1 LLALLLLPVPSDANW
16 LYESVSV
23 VIAFPM
29 IIAIGAAHE
38 SGSMAMPI
46 VLLAGRLSYPVY
58 ILHYPIIKI
67 FSNLARSHKF
77 EGGRLVLL
85 IGIEVLFA
93 IGVAY
98 LIMIV
103 VDEPVR
109 SWLDRKRRSWHQNA
123 S

>member
-1 LLALLLLPVPSDANW
+1 
-16 LYESVSV
+16 
-23 VIAFPM
+23 M

-38 SGSMAMPI
+38 SGSIATPI
-46 VLLAGRLSYPVY
+46 YLLAGRLSYPVY

-109 SWLDRKRRSWHQNA
+109 SWLDRKRRSWHQNV